1 MPDEFF
7 INESGIRQGRAGL
20 SRLLRFALDA
30 VFPVYCVGC
39 NREGNILCANCRSAI
54 YRAPLLVCSA
64 CGRFSPGGITHSA
77 CRTATPL
84 AALIA
89 PYPYANPLVRKL
101 IKNFKYRG
109 SGESK
114 KIVENFSAS
123 SVNALRLMFPAAATV
138 VAMPLHP
145 RRERERGFNQS
156 EIIGRAV
163 AEALGFEFDAGL
175 VRRVRRTDEQ
185 ARLPF
190 HERAENCA
198 NAFYAKPASGTIV
211 LVDDVVTT
219 GATMKAA
226 ALALRAAGAER
237 VVGFALAHG

>member
-1 MPDEFF
+1 MEVIFAVEAKRKRVVKF
-7 INESGIRQGRAGL
+7 IHAV
-20 SRLLRFALDA
+20 LDA

-39 NREGNILCANCRSAI
+39 NKEGNILCANCRSAI
-54 YRAPLLVCSA
+54 YRAPLFVCSA
-64 CGRFSPGGITHSA
+64 CGRSSPGGTTHLV
-77 CRTATPL
+77 CRSATPL

-109 SGESK
+109 AGESK
-114 KIVENFSAS
+114 KIIENLAAS
-123 SVNALRLMFPAAATV
+123 SANALRQLFPAAATV

-163 AEALGFEFDAGL
+163 AEALGLKFDAEL

-190 HERAENCA
+190 RQRAENCA
-198 NAFYAKPASGTIV
+198 NAFCAKSASGTII

-226 ALALRAAGAER
+226 AKAIRAGGAER